1 MTKDER
7 ESEKIGTLFARNP
20 HLPIVHNFLIKVM
33 IRNIITT
40 TALLIAA
47 LAPGACQQT
56 PDSTNT
62 FAVHAEIMGAGT
74 EAAQD
79 SVPKIKTASNIRVGT
94 ESVYAY
100 YNEAEFIL
108 KYCGEVYIEINGN
121 PCVPIP
127 AKVFQLEPGTWVA
140 EIAGGQYV
148 KVFSK
153 SGTTNMDVDGEFR
166 AFAKN

>member
-1 MTKDER
+1 M
-7 ESEKIGTLFARNP
+7 
-20 HLPIVHNFLIKVM
+20 
-33 IRNIITT
+33 RNIITT
-40 TALLIAA
+40 AALLFAA
-47 LAPGACQQT
+47 LVSGACQQT
-56 PDSTNT
+56 TDTTNT
-62 FAVHAEIMGAGT
+62 FAVHAEIMGAAT
-74 EAAQD
+74 EAPQD
-79 SVPKIKTASNIRVGT
+79 SVPKVKTASNISVGT

-121 PCVPIP
+121 PRVPIP
-127 AKVFQLEPGTWVA
+127 AKVFQIEPGTWVA
-140 EIAGGQYV
+140 EIQGGQYV

>member
-1 MTKDER
+1 
-7 ESEKIGTLFARNP
+7 
-20 HLPIVHNFLIKVM
+20 M
-33 IRNIITT
+33 IRNIIATI
-40 TALLIAA
+40 ALLIAA
-47 LAPGACQQT
+47 LAPGACQQIS
-56 PDSTNT
+56 DSTNT
-62 FAVHAEIMGAGT
+62 FAVHAEIMGGT
-74 EAAQD
+74 EAPQD
-79 SVPKIKTASNIRVGT
+79 SVPKIKTASNISVGT

-121 PCVPIP
+121 PRVPIP

-140 EIAGGQYV
+140 EIQGGQYV
-148 KVFSK
+148 KVYSK